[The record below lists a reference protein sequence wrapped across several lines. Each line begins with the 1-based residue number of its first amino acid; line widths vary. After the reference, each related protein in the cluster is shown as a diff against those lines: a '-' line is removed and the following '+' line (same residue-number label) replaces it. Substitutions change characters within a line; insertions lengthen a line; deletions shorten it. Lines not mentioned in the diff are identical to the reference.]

1 MALPTLAEAHIRMLL
16 PGVDL
21 IGAPLA
27 GGQKLVFPCHMADS
41 RFALK
46 VMLTNPSAPQGSPED
61 YSVEVF
67 DEATARA
74 AREMSIIA
82 ECVSPHLVKPGPIP
96 PGRAEINGE
105 RVIYFSEEWI
115 DGRDLGTII
124 LTDGPLPLAQIKS
137 LGVGITEAVKELWSK
152 KKIHRDVKPANIM
165 RRDGSST
172 FVLLD
177 MGIAFDIE
185 DVSLTAPGVI
195 VGTMIYYSPEQIEFV
210 RKRQMDFRSDLF
222 SLGIVMYEAAAG
234 RHPFWSTGMTSQQAV
249 GHMLQVDPDP
259 PAVHRVDIDQ
269 QLNTIIMRLLKK
281 QPHLRYRTCDDLLAA
296 LAAV

>member
-1 MALPTLAEAHIRMLL
+1 
-16 PGVDL
+16 
-21 IGAPLA
+21 
-27 GGQKLVFPCHMADS
+27 MADS

-46 VMLTNPSAPQGSPED
+46 VMLTNPAAPQSSPDD

-82 ECVSPHLVKPGPIP
+82 ECVSPHIVKPGAIP
-96 PGRAEINGE
+96 PGRTEINGE

-115 DGRDLGTII
+115 DGRDLRTII
-124 LTDGPLPLAQIKS
+124 RTDGPLPLAQIKS
-137 LGVGITEAVKELWSK
+137 LGVGIAEAVKELWSK
-152 KKIHRDVKPANIM
+152 KKIHRDIKPANIM
-165 RRDGSST
+165 RRNGAST

-177 MGIAFDIE
+177 MGIAFDVE
-185 DVSLTAPGVI
+185 DVSITAPGVI
-195 VGTMIYYSPEQIEFV
+195 VGTMVYYSPEQIEFV

-234 RHPFWSTGMTSQQAV
+234 RHPFWSAGMTSQQAV
-249 GHMLQVDPDP
+249 GNMLQVSPDP
-259 PAVHRVDIDQ
+259 PVTHRTDIPQ
-269 QLNTIIMRLLKK
+269 QMNAIIMRLLAK

-296 LAAV
+296 LASV